1 MLVAGALSE
10 PVLEPEPLP
19 LPDSVLEPEP
29 ELELEPVSVELEPE
43 PVVVVVIM
51 VEALEPVASVPVAV
65 AYWNMISK
73 GCPT

>member
-19 LPDSVLEPEP
+19 LP